1 MKVLISG
8 PPASGKS
15 TLISKIVDFLKKNDI
30 KVGGVITPEIRE
42 NGIRIGF
49 KVVDLMTFKEC
60 VFASINYRSSYKVGK
75 YFVDIVLFESIA
87 INALENAEKE
97 SEIIVIDEVGKMEL
111 FSKRFEEMVKRIF
124 NGHKPVLAVIHRN
137 YLDEY
142 RKYGKVY
149 WLERE
154 RWNEIYN
161 TILSEIQKIFQ
172 FYR

>member
-1 MKVLISG
+1 
-8 PPASGKS
+8 
-15 TLISKIVDFLKKNDI
+15 
-30 KVGGVITPEIRE
+30 
-42 NGIRIGF
+42 
-49 KVVDLMTFKEC
+49 
-60 VFASINYRSSYKVGK
+60 
-75 YFVDIVLFESIA
+75 LFESVA

-111 FSKRFEEMVKRIF
+111 LSRKFEEMVKRIF
-124 NGHKPVLAVIHRN
+124 IGHKPVLAVIHRN

-154 RWNEIYN
+154 KWNEIYN
-161 TILSEIQKIFQ
+161 LILSDIQKIFQ